1 MLTGFRLKMLNR
13 EASSPKNKPLD
24 IITHLKL
31 KKGMVV
37 GDIGSGGGYFAG
49 EFSKIVGDTGLVYA
63 IDVNQRSLDF
73 IESNLEKEAIENV
86 KGILAR
92 PDGIEL
98 PVGSVDLF
106 FLRNVFHHLP
116 EQAEYFR
123 GIKKLLKS
131 NGKIAIIDYKKKKF
145 SFTGLFGHYTPENVL
160 IYVMDSVGFYPFQK
174 HDFLPDQLYIIFAR
188 KS

>member
-31 KKGMVV
+31 KNGMVV

-106 FLRNVFHHLP
+106 F
-116 EQAEYFR
+116 
-123 GIKKLLKS
+123 
-131 NGKIAIIDYKKKKF
+131 
-145 SFTGLFGHYTPENVL
+145 
-160 IYVMDSVGFYPFQK
+160 
-174 HDFLPDQLYIIFAR
+174 
-188 KS
+188 